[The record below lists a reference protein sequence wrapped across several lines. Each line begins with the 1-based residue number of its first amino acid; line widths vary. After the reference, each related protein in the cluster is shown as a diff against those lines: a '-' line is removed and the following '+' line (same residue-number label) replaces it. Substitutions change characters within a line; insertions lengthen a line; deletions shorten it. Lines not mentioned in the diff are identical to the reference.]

1 MKMLRQLTNYDDP
14 NSFGSR
20 MRRRRGV
27 GLRALIEQCYA
38 VKGAVRLLD
47 MGGEIRYWNIF
58 GADYLMARRV
68 SIRLVNLSEENPP
81 ENLIRIVHYDY
92 WELL

>member
-1 MKMLRQLTNYDDP
+1 
-14 NSFGSR
+14 
-20 MRRRRGV
+20 
-27 GLRALIEQCYA
+27 
-38 VKGAVRLLD
+38 
-47 MGGEIRYWNIF
+47 MGGREIRYWNIF